1 MSTVLV
7 TGANGQVGQE
17 LQRADW
23 PDGVSVV
30 GLTRTDLDIADR
42 AAVAAALRTHAPE
55 VVVNA
60 AAYTAVDRAEDEAEA
75 AFRVNRDGVEVLN
88 ELTAEAN
95 IGFIHLSTDYVFD
108 GAKNGWYV
116 ETDATNPTGVYG
128 ASKAAGERIVL
139 TRPDAIVLR
148 TAWVYGAL
156 GPNFVRT
163 MLRLAAERDQLGVVD
178 DQVGTPTAAADIA
191 AAIVTIVDSGLERGG
206 LFHCAAPDEA
216 TWWDLADAAITGAG
230 LADGVTI
237 DKLTTEQ
244 YPTAAARPA
253 NSRLASGKLADAY
266 GVTLPPWRTSLAAVL
281 RELTAASDA

>member
-139 TRPDAIVLR
+139 TRP
-148 TAWVYGAL
+148 
-156 GPNFVRT
+156 
-163 MLRLAAERDQLGVVD
+163 
-178 DQVGTPTAAADIA
+178 PTAIRFKST
-191 AAIVTIVDSGLERGG
+191 VSFSGTVL
-206 LFHCAAPDEA
+206 L
-216 TWWDLADAAITGAG
+216 
-230 LADGVTI
+230 
-237 DKLTTEQ
+237 K
-244 YPTAAARPA
+244 PTKK
-253 NSRLASGKLADAY
+253 NSPS
-266 GVTLPPWRTSLAAVL
+266 
-281 RELTAASDA
+281 SDAPPSTEFKVTPDPSFFKT

>member
-191 AAIVTIVDSGLERGG
+191 TAIVTIVDSGLERGG